1 MKIHNLRKSIP
12 TLFRLNKINKY
23 NFSSEGKL
31 LKSPPLVY
39 ISGEEMTR
47 YASQLY
53 LDNWIKP
60 YMDISNWEFYDLS
73 CKHRDNTNDQ
83 VLHDAIA
90 HGTKIGAIYKEPT
103 ITPNAQQK
111 IEFGLKNSL
120 PSPNGIMR
128 RGWNGITISRDTI
141 HIPGMDLGYKNPV
154 LFDRH
159 AVGGEYGAGAKIVGA
174 GKAITLFTPKNNTS
188 PTVVVDE
195 RELKDDCNAAV
206 FYHNPYDN
214 VPAMARH
221 FFSRCL
227 EAEVTPYVVTKK
239 TVFKWQE
246 EFWRRMKEVFDNE
259 FKDKFNEKGLLKDCR
274 GELQHFLSDVATMN
288 LIRWS
293 GGNFGMCAH
302 NYDGDVLTD
311 EIAQIHR
318 SPGFINSTLN
328 GVRDD
333 GSMIKEFEASHGTVT
348 DMWINHL
355 KGKETSLNPLSM
367 MEALIGAVRHSV
379 KLSKNQYQA
388 KEINEFMAKLQDAIY
403 KQMTTEGK
411 ATRDLSGP
419 QGLTTEEFI
428 RAVKERID
436 GVKSE
441 LHVPAEKKEAKK
453 TAIDADDKI
462 DIEKVRRLFNEIDT
476 DKSGLISME
485 EFTRGL
491 KILRISPK
499 KVDQIL
505 EDYQKAF

>member
-1 MKIHNLRKSIP
+1 
-12 TLFRLNKINKY
+12 
-23 NFSSEGKL
+23 
-31 LKSPPLVY
+31 
-39 ISGEEMTR
+39 MTR
-47 YASQLY
+47 YAGQLY

-60 YMDISNWEFYDLS
+60 YMDISNWEFFDLS

-90 HGTKIGAIYKEPT
+90 KGAKIGAIYKEPT
-103 ITPNAQQK
+103 ITPSALQK
-111 IEFGLKNSL
+111 IEFGLKNTL

-159 AVGGEYGAGAKIVGA
+159 AVGGEYGAGSKIVGA

-188 PTVVVDE
+188 PTIVVDE
-195 RELKDDCNAAV
+195 RELIDESNAAV

-227 EAEVTPYVVTKK
+227 EANVVPYVVTKK

-246 EFWRRMKEVFDNE
+246 EFWKRMKDVFDAE
-259 FKDKFNEKGLLKDCR
+259 FKDKFNEKGLLKSCR

-293 GGNFGMCAH
+293 EGNFGMCAH

-318 SPGFINSTLN
+318 SPGFLSSVLN

-333 GSMIKEFEASHGTVT
+333 GSIIKEFEASHGTVT
-348 DMWINHL
+348 DMWIAHL

-367 MEALIGAVRHSV
+367 MEALIGSIRHSV
-379 KLSKNQYQA
+379 KLSQNQYQA
-388 KEINEFMAKLQDAIY
+388 KEIMDFMAKLQDSIY

-411 ATRDLSGP
+411 ATRDLSGNE
-419 QGLTTEEFI
+419 GLTTEEFV

-436 GVKSE
+436 GVHSDR
-441 LHVPAEKKEAKK
+441 HVPVRKEVQKSS
-453 TAIDADDKI
+453 DFNADDKI
-462 DIEKVRRLFNEIDT
+462 DIEKVRRLFNEIDA
-476 DKSGLISME
+476 DKNGLIDMK

-505 EDYQKAF
+505 EEYQKAF

>member
-1 MKIHNLRKSIP
+1 MRISKRTISS
-12 TLFRLNKINKY
+12 LFNFNKY
-23 NFSSEGKL
+23 NFSKQANV

-47 YASQLY
+47 YAGQLY

-60 YMDISNWEFYDLS
+60 YLDISNWDFYDLS
-73 CKHRDNTNDQ
+73 CKSRDNTNDK
-83 VLHDAIA
+83 VLQDAIKQGA
-90 HGTKIGAIYKEPT
+90 KIGAIYKEPT
-103 ITPNAQQK
+103 ITPNEQQR

-120 PSPNGIMR
+120 PSPNGVMR

-159 AVGGEYGAGAKIVGA
+159 AVGGEYGAGYKTVGA
-174 GKAITLFTPKNNTS
+174 GKAITIFTPKNNAS
-188 PTVVVDE
+188 PTIIVDE
-195 RELKDDCNAAV
+195 RELVDDCNSAV

-221 FFSRCL
+221 FFGRCL
-227 EAEVTPYVVTKK
+227 EANVTPYVVTKK

-246 EFWRRMKEVFDNE
+246 EFWRRMKDVFDAE
-259 FKDKFNEKGLLKDCR
+259 FKAKFIEKGLLKDCR

-318 SPGFINSTLN
+318 SPGFINSVLN

-333 GSMIKEFEASHGTVT
+333 GAIIKEFEASHGTVS
-348 DMWINHL
+348 DMWIAHL
-355 KGKETSLNPLSM
+355 SGKETSLNPLSM
-367 MEALIGAVRHSV
+367 MVALIGSIRHSV
-379 KLSKNQYQA
+379 KLSKSQYQS
-388 KEINEFMAKLQDAIY
+388 KEILEFTNKLQDCIY

-419 QGLTTEEFI
+419 QGLTTEDFVM
-428 RAVKERID
+428 AVKERMD
-436 GVKSE
+436 GIQSE
-441 LHVPAEKKEAKK
+441 RHVPIPKQVKKPFDDNEKV
-453 TAIDADDKI
+453 
-462 DIEKVRRLFNEIDT
+462 DIEKVRRLFNEIDA
-476 DKSGLISME
+476 DKNGLIDMN
-485 EFTRGL
+485 EFTKGL
-491 KILRISPK
+491 KLLRISPR
-499 KVDQIL
+499 KVDEIL
-505 EDYQKAF
+505 EEYPKAF

>member
-1 MKIHNLRKSIP
+1 M
-12 TLFRLNKINKY
+12 KINKLKKTIPNLFKY
-23 NFSSEGKL
+23 NKFNFSENSKI

-39 ISGEEMTR
+39 ISGEEMSR
-47 YASQLY
+47 YAGELY
-53 LDNWIKP
+53 LDNWIRP
-60 YMDISNWEFYDLS
+60 YMDISNWKFYDLS
-73 CKHRDNTNDQ
+73 CKSRDNSNDQ
-83 VLHDAIA
+83 VLRDCIA
-90 HGTKIGAIYKEPT
+90 EGAKIGAIYKEPT

-111 IEFGLKNSL
+111 IEFGLKNTL

-128 RGWNGITISRDTI
+128 AGWNGITISRDTI
-141 HIPGMDLGYKNPV
+141 HIPGMNLGYKNPV

-188 PTVVVDE
+188 PTIVVDE
-195 RELKDDCNAAV
+195 RVLKDNINAAV

-221 FFSRCL
+221 FFGRCL
-227 EAEVTPYVVTKK
+227 EANVVPYVVTKK

-246 EFWRRMKEVFDNE
+246 EFWRGMKEVFDSE
-259 FKDKFNEKGLLKDCR
+259 FKAKYNEKGLLKSCR

-293 GGNFGMCAH
+293 EGNFGMCAH

-318 SPGFINSTLN
+318 SPGFLSSVLN

-333 GSMIKEFEASHGTVT
+333 GSIIKEFEASHGTVT
-348 DMWINHL
+348 DMWIAHL

-367 MEALIGAVRHSV
+367 MEALIGSIRHSV

-388 KEINEFMAKLQDAIY
+388 EDIMNFMAKLQDSIY

-419 QGLTTEEFI
+419 EGLTTEEFVK
-428 RAVKERID
+428 AVKERID
-436 GVKSE
+436 GIHSQR
-441 LHVPAEKKEAKK
+441 HVPVKKIINPVDDFE
-453 TAIDADDKI
+453 DAVV
-462 DIEKVRRLFNEIDT
+462 DIEKVRRLFNEIDV
-476 DKSGLISME
+476 DKNGLIDIK

-491 KILRISPK
+491 KVLRISPK
-499 KVDQIL
+499 KIDRIL
-505 EDYQKAF
+505 EEYPKAF